1 MVKEAEANRA
11 EDEKRRKEVETRN
24 KAEQMINEIDKA
36 LAEQGDKID
45 ANQKAQATALRDE
58 LKTALDNN
66 DMATLEAK
74 MEELERMA
82 QQMAAYA
89 YQQAGQ
95 QNNSNPQDD
104 GVVDAD
110 FQEKN

>member
-1 MVKEAEANRA
+1 MVKEAEANKA
-11 EDEKRRKEVETRN
+11 EDEKKRKDIETRN

-45 ANQKAQATALRDE
+45 ANQKQQAEQLKTE

-74 MEELERMA
+74 M
-82 QQMAAYA
+82 
-89 YQQAGQ
+89 
-95 QNNSNPQDD
+95 
-104 GVVDAD
+104 
-110 FQEKN
+110 

>member
-1 MVKEAEANRA
+1 MRLV
-11 EDEKRRKEVETRN
+11 DLRN
-24 KAEQMINEIDKA
+24 
-36 LAEQGDKID
+36 
-45 ANQKAQATALRDE
+45 E

-74 MEELERMA
+74 MSELEQMA

-89 YQQAGQ
+89 YQQANQ
-95 QNNSNPQDD
+95 ANDNNNSNANDD